1 MLEER
6 MKRVIGASLAAL
18 STAAMSICPLLAS
31 TRAQAAVAPLDAS
44 YRSLKTNTI
53 NYGGPATATLVIAG
67 KTYKFKNGTCVSIKV
82 SGITDDVV
90 LGSVVQGKDGG
101 PVNGNGK
108 KPYFSLDI
116 SSPTSAIVGSIYSG
130 GKKLTSGGS
139 VTVTGTVV
147 KSGSSKGTFATAP
160 GGFDLS
166 GKPLSLTGSWNCHG
180 KFNKE

>member
-1 MLEER
+1 
-6 MKRVIGASLAAL
+6 MKRIIGVSLAAL
-18 STAAMSICPLLAS
+18 STAVMSTCPLLAS

-44 YRSLKTNTI
+44 YGSSTNTI

-90 LGSVVQGKDGG
+90 LGTVVQGKDGG
-101 PVNGNGK
+101 PVKGNAK

-116 SSPTSAIVGSIYSG
+116 SSPTSAVLGSIYSG
-130 GKKLTSGGS
+130 GKTLTAGGS

-147 KSGSSKGTFATAP
+147 KSGSSKGTFQTAS
-160 GGFDLS
+160 GSLDLS
-166 GKPLSLTGSWNCHG
+166 GNPFSLSGSWNCHG

>member
-1 MLEER
+1 
-6 MKRVIGASLAAL
+6 MKRVIGVSLAAL

-31 TRAQAAVAPLDAS
+31 TGAQAA
-44 YRSLKTNTI
+44 SLKTNTI

-108 KPYFSLDI
+108 KPYFTLDI
-116 SSPTSAIVGSIYSG
+116 SDPTSGVIGAVYSG
-130 GKKLTSGGS
+130 GKKLTPGGS

-147 KSGSSKGTFATAP
+147 KSGSSKGTFQSESGA
-160 GGFDLS
+160 FDLS
-166 GKPLSLTGSWNCHG
+166 GKPFSVSGSWNCHG